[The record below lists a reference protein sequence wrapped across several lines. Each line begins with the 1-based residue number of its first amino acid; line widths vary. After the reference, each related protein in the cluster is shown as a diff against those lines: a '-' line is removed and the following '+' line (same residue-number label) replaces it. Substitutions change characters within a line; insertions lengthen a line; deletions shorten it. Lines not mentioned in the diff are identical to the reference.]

1 MVMALFVTFLLA
13 TLSLA
18 FVTLMMEDSRG
29 SQSSALQVM
38 SSETAEWGVETA
50 LSYMGRG
57 GNWQPAFDPNRLV
70 FFDLLN
76 PSQPNGQQ
84 HLVAVAG
91 AGGGIN
97 IQVTAPNSDET
108 SVRELQIFDPSL
120 PEGAALRV
128 DENTLAR
135 VTVEVRP
142 VVVPLASY
150 GPGQAPQYLL
160 SSRSELFREG
170 EERSVA
176 VSQLE
181 AQVRPE
187 VETTALFQV
196 QNLRSWD
203 VQGGG
208 VGNPATADKI
218 VIPSVYRSAGSVR
231 VTGTDPK
238 DPNAP
243 WKGQSGNL
251 RFQDPSSE
259 DMVFEGQL
267 SVSQLSNLDRS
278 GNNVSGNNSTNFP
291 GGVVFGSDFLPLP
304 STERFLS
311 SDDNRDGRVGNGS
324 IPNASDLG
332 GNSEFGLLA
341 VAAMERDG
349 PESQHGERVSG
360 YYRVGKELIVEAHQR
375 HPKSPD
381 LTTGVAV
388 SRQDFTPAIPEVTV
402 TLKPGG
408 YLEVNVW
415 ETNFGDG
422 GSSSNQGNLNSV
434 ASAQLGE
441 AGGPLGQT
449 FHVDQLKNGVLYVE
463 GGQVVVHSELS
474 AGEAAEFEGRL
485 QIVAAEDAVRRGQVK
500 QGNAVQTYPNA
511 AASLYHPAVTEL
523 LENQEQRL
531 NLPPEHPN
539 YLAPSDFRSPPYSAA
554 QLRDA
559 FSAGQISTP
568 VHDLN
573 AVNNFSPYWAPP
585 LAGRETEGNLVIA
598 GDIRKKKG
606 TNSIVGLTAENFLFL
621 NDRTIGKKS
630 TPNELLVEAV
640 LTSFEHSL
648 QFDWDNSGQNRVSTG
663 SGTAYGTATTPG
675 FNGKIIIQGSMLA
688 PFSDV
693 EGDGRGRGYPRQEFR
708 HDSELARW
716 SPPFQ
721 PRTLL
726 SEYPNEQISIAWSII
741 SYKDRTSKGV
751 RPQEEE

>member
-38 SSETAEWGVETA
+38 ASEASEWGVETA

-57 GNWQPAFDPNRLV
+57 GNWQPAFDPDRLV

-76 PSQPNGQQ
+76 PGQPNGAE
-84 HLVAVAG
+84 HLKAVAG
-91 AGGGIN
+91 AAGGIN
-97 IQVTAPNSDET
+97 VTVTTSDDEESSLRTLTLSDPALPNGA
-108 SVRELQIFDPSL
+108 SL
-120 PEGAALRV
+120 RIDDA
-128 DENTLAR
+128 TLAR

-160 SSRSELFREG
+160 SSRSELYREG
-170 EERSVA
+170 DERPVA
-176 VSQLE
+176 ISQLE

-208 VGNPATADKI
+208 VGNPSTADKI
-218 VIPSVYRSAGSVR
+218 VIPPNYRSAGSVR

-238 DPNAP
+238 DTNAP
-243 WKGQSGNL
+243 WQGQAGNL
-251 RFQDPSSE
+251 RFQDPNSE

-267 SVSQLSNLDRS
+267 SVSQLSNLDNS
-278 GNNVSGNNSTNFP
+278 GNNVSGSNPTNFP

-311 SDDNRDGRVGNGS
+311 NDLNKDGIIGDGS
-324 IPNASDLG
+324 PPSPSDLG
-332 GNSEFGLLA
+332 PSSEYGLLA
-341 VAAMERDG
+341 AAAMERG
-349 PESQHGERVSG
+349 NGETEYGEQVSG
-360 YYRVGKELIVEAHQR
+360 YYRVGKELVVEAHQR
-375 HPKSPD
+375 HPKAPD
-381 LTTGVAV
+381 LGSGVPL
-388 SRQDFTPAIPEVTV
+388 SSQDLTPAIPEVSV

-408 YLEVNVW
+408 FIEVNVW
-415 ETNFGDG
+415 ETNHGDG
-422 GSSSNQGNLNSV
+422 GATSTQGNLNSV
-434 ASAQLGE
+434 ATAELGE
-441 AGGPLGQT
+441 VGGPLGQT
-449 FHVDQLKNGVLYVE
+449 FHVNQLKNGILYVE
-463 GGQVVVHSELS
+463 GGQVVVKSELS
-474 AGEAAEFEGRL
+474 GGEAAEFEGRL
-485 QIVAAEDAVRRGQVK
+485 QIVAAEDSVRRGQIK
-500 QGNAVQTYPNA
+500 RGNAVQTYPNA
-511 AASLYHPAVTEL
+511 GASLYHPAVTEYL
-523 LENQEQRL
+523 QSQEQRL
-531 NLPPEHPN
+531 NLPSDHPN
-539 YLAPSDFRSPPYSAA
+539 YLSPSEIKIPPYSAS

-559 FSAGQISTP
+559 YQSGQITTP
-568 VHDLN
+568 VDDL
-573 AVNNFSPYWAPP
+573 ATVNDFSPYWAPP

-621 NDRTIGKKS
+621 NDRTIGQKS
-630 TPNELLVEAV
+630 KPNELLVEAV

-648 QFDWDNSGQNRVSTG
+648 QFDWDNSGKNRVTLG
-663 SGTAYGTATTPG
+663 SGTAYKTANSPG

-693 EGDGRGRGYPRQEFR
+693 EGDGKGRGYPRQEFR

-751 RPQEEE
+751 RVPDEG